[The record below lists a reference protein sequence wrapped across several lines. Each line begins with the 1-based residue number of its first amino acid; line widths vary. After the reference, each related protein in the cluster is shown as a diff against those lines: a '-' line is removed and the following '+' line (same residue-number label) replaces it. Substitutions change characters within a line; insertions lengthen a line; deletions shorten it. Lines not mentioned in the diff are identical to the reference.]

1 MRHPAKLSN
10 ILVFTNQKQPLKCIR
25 QISYLGLRYT
35 LYIIWQGLHLLV
47 KLLAGR
53 TNKQTSKMKSQSQTF
68 LKVLKSARKLYCR
81 TFIIAERLP
90 MSASALKHDH
100 DIIIIKNVS
109 NTFDIKKHRVYLKI
123 QWACRMDRRYFELL

>member
-1 MRHPAKLSN
+1 
-10 ILVFTNQKQPLKCIR
+10 
-25 QISYLGLRYT
+25 
-35 LYIIWQGLHLLV
+35 
-47 KLLAGR
+47 
-53 TNKQTSKMKSQSQTF
+53 MKSQSQTF
-68 LKVLKSARKLYCR
+68 LKVLKSARKLHCR

-123 QWACRMDRRYFELL
+123 Q